1 MLGKS
6 KENVMSFVAFCS
18 FLSYALIA
26 AVTPGPNNIL
36 ALSSAAAHGLRR
48 SVPLL
53 AGISA
58 GFLAVMLLCGGAALV
73 LARVLPGLAAW
84 LVWPGAFYILWLAWR
99 MAAGGAG
106 EEGESG
112 VAGRPLG
119 FWSGLAL
126 QFVNVKVLLCGLTA
140 LTSFVLPHAP
150 DGPHVL
156 GCALV
161 FAALGVV
168 CNLLWAGAGGLL
180 RETFRRHG
188 RALNLL
194 LAGLL
199 AASVLQMFM

>member
-1 MLGKS
+1 MTR
-6 KENVMSFVAFCS
+6 CR
-18 FLSYALIA
+18 
-26 AVTPGPNNIL
+26 P
-36 ALSSAAAHGLRR
+36 
-48 SVPLL
+48 PLP
-53 AGISA
+53 
-58 GFLAVMLLCGGAALV
+58 
-73 LARVLPGLAAW
+73 R
-84 LVWPGAFYILWLAWR
+84 
-99 MAAGGAG
+99 
-106 EEGESG
+106 
-112 VAGRPLG
+112 RPLG

>member
-1 MLGKS
+1 
-6 KENVMSFVAFCS
+6 MSFVAFCS

-26 AVTPGPNNIL
+26 TVTPGPNNIL
-36 ALSSAAAHGLRR
+36 ALSS
-48 SVPLL
+48 
-53 AGISA
+53 
-58 GFLAVMLLCGGAALV
+58 
-73 LARVLPGLAAW
+73 
-84 LVWPGAFYILWLAWR
+84 
-99 MAAGGAG
+99 
-106 EEGESG
+106 

-161 FAALGVV
+161 FAALGVA

-199 AASVLQMFM
+199 AGSVLQMLM

>member
-1 MLGKS
+1 
-6 KENVMSFVAFCS
+6 
-18 FLSYALIA
+18 
-26 AVTPGPNNIL
+26 
-36 ALSSAAAHGLRR
+36 
-48 SVPLL
+48 
-53 AGISA
+53 
-58 GFLAVMLLCGGAALV
+58 
-73 LARVLPGLAAW
+73 
-84 LVWPGAFYILWLAWR
+84 

-106 EEGESG
+106 EEGGSG
-112 VAGRPLG
+112 ATGRPLG

-161 FAALGVV
+161 FAALGVA